1 MRRLFIAIGVMTSI
15 AIGSWFVLQSN
26 DESVIKQQLSDA
38 ALQASFDVNEHPIA
52 RLGAAQQLSALFV
65 ENTRVTLVT
74 EEDEREFIF
83 SLEDIRTKIMAL
95 RTSLAQLA
103 VSLQNITVSVEG
115 DAATVTATGV
125 AMGRDHGREDYFME
139 RHPIEVLLVRTDTG
153 WKISEARNLDEIA
166 VE

>member
-1 MRRLFIAIGVMTSI
+1 MRRIAILLM
-15 AIGSWFVLQSN
+15 VLLAVLVTAWLLLRST
-26 DESVIKQQLSDA
+26 DESIIKQQLSDA

-65 ENTRVTLVT
+65 ENARFTLVT
-74 EEDEREFIF
+74 EEEEREFVF
-83 SLEDIRTKIMAL
+83 SVEDIRSKIVAL

-103 VSLQNITVSVEG
+103 ISFQNMAVSVKD
-115 DAATVTATGV
+115 DAATVTATGI

-139 RHPIEVLLVRTDTG
+139 RHPIEILLVRTDAG
-153 WKISEARNLDEIA
+153 WKIFEARNLDEIA